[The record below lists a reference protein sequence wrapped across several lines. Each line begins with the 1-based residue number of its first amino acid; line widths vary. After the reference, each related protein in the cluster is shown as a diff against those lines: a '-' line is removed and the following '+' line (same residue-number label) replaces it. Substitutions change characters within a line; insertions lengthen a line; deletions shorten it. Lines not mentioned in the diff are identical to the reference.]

1 MYFITCRI
9 AVYDVFGFCLLIRFD
24 HDNAEVI
31 KMSDNIVYQNNTT
44 PIASEYDT
52 MHFYEELTNTDNQ
65 EKSNLILVIHS
76 LTHSMI

>member
-1 MYFITCRI
+1 MMF
-9 AVYDVFGFCLLIRFD
+9 FFLLIRFD

-31 KMSDNIVYQNNTT
+31 KMSDNIVYQSNTA
-44 PIASEYDT
+44 PIVSEYDT
-52 MHFYEELTNTDNQ
+52 MHIYEELGTDNQ